1 MAVINICSERE
12 EDTAH
17 EIASITSQRLC
28 FLLVDSTLIG
38 SKLNNRKGIDG
49 EGLIK
54 RVLQGEIPPNLVKR
68 LMVEETLDSNVIIL
82 NLGGE
87 ILFHGFPGT
96 LHVKIHVPSYKKKP
110 DRSAREKERNQR
122 RFIHELYGKER
133 PGSDYYDLQVKL
145 EHMDTDFSVN
155 LILKAV
161 EIKGITDKAG
171 ITWRAL
177 KKLKTNLERL
187 DSAARVNDELEH
199 PGVPTFAHP
208 SERDFARVLDFY
220 RIKWQYEPRSF
231 PMEWDEEGNVKEEF
245 TPDFYL
251 PDLDLYIE
259 LTTLRQKLVTKKNRK
274 IRRVR
279 ELYPNIDIKIF
290 YGKDYKRLLQRFGI
304 K

>member
-1 MAVINICSERE
+1 MAVITISSEKE
-12 EDTAH
+12 EGPAH
-17 EIASITSQRLC
+17 ETASITSQRLG

-38 SKLNNRKGIDG
+38 SKLNNRQGIDG

-54 RVLQGEIPPNLVKR
+54 RVLRGEVPPKLVKR
-68 LMVEETLDSNVIIL
+68 LMVEEALDSNVIIL

-96 LHVKIHVPSYKKKP
+96 LHVKIHLPSDKKKP
-110 DRSAREKERNQR
+110 HGSARERERNQR

-133 PGSDYYDLQVKL
+133 PGSNYYDLQVKL
-145 EHMDTDFSVN
+145 EHMDTDFAVN

-171 ITWRAL
+171 ITWKAL

-187 DSAARVNDELEH
+187 DSAAGVNDEFEH

-231 PMEWDEEGNVKEEF
+231 PIEWDEEGNVKEEF

-274 IRRVR
+274 IRRVK